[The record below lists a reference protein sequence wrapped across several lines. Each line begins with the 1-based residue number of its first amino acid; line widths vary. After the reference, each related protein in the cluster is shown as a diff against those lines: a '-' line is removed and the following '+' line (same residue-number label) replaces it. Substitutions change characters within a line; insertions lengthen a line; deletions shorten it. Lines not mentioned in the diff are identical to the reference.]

1 MTEISFADYFASG
14 KFEEDIAINLARADL
29 FEASDS
35 LQRYYRKKHGVTNSE
50 RMKHEQ
56 RLYETA
62 KKFVSALEARQYD

>member
-29 FEASDS
+29 FEASNS
-35 LQRYYRKKHGVTNSE
+35 LQRYYRKKHGATNLE
-50 RMKHEQ
+50 RMKREQ

-62 KKFVSALEARQYD
+62 KNFISALEAYQYD